1 MAFGNKKVYGG
12 GCMIDAVRLH
22 LQGIKSALA
31 VRMAYRADFFISI
44 LIMLI
49 VEAFGPLVTYLVYKN
64 GASLPGW
71 SMYEALLIQ
80 GVFMLSRGISFP
92 FFFGMVWNTI
102 QRVQEGTFDLLLIK
116 PRSVLQMIIVTG
128 FDSEDLGK
136 LLGGIVLFSV
146 SLANIPFPGLLLWL
160 KFAALFFVSLVVMF
174 GFGLILSGLGIVW
187 IGNYRVYEIFY
198 SIANFG
204 MYPANIFSKAVVTFI
219 TSVIP
224 IAMLGY
230 IPASQLLGRPA
241 EGTLIA
247 VVVSIIFLFASLLFW
262 KAMFR
267 RYNSAGG

>member
-1 MAFGNKKVYGG
+1 
-12 GCMIDAVRLH
+12 MINAMKLH

-44 LIMLI
+44 LIMLA
-49 VEAFGPLVTYLVYKN
+49 VEGFVPLVTYLIYKN

-71 SMYEALLIQ
+71 NMYEALLIQ
-80 GVFMLSRGISFP
+80 GVFLLCRGIAFP

-102 QRVQEGTFDLLLIK
+102 MRVQEGTFDLLLIK
-116 PRSVLQMIIVTG
+116 PRSVLQMLIVTG

-136 LLGGIVLFSV
+136 LVGGIVLFTV
-146 SLANIPFPGLLLWL
+146 SLANIPFPGLEMWL
-160 KFAALFFVSLVVMF
+160 KFIALFFVSLVVMF

-187 IGNYRVYEIFY
+187 IGNYRVYEIFF

-204 MYPANIFSKAVVTFI
+204 MYPANIFTKGLVTFI
-219 TSVIP
+219 TAIIP
-224 IAMLGY
+224 VAMLGFV
-230 IPASQLLGRPA
+230 PASQLLGRPA
-241 EGTLIA
+241 EGTIIS
-247 VVVSIIFLFASLLFW
+247 VVSSIIFLFASLLFW